1 MTNLVP
7 VDLARHAAGAAS
19 LPRPFLMIGARR
31 RDVGGAGV
39 FEHVSASTGQVQALV
54 PLGDGADIDDAV
66 VAARDALPSWRDI
79 KPYERRRRMDRFAD
93 LIEANIERFTQIA
106 AMENGIPTLNF
117 IAGMAERCTSWM
129 RYYAGWA
136 DKIEGVVTGLNP
148 GENFEYAVPEPYGV
162 IGHII
167 TWNAPLLSL
176 AMKVPASLAAG
187 NTVVVKPA
195 EFTPFSAQLFVE
207 LALEAG
213 VPEGVINIV
222 PGAVPAG
229 EALVRHPG
237 VDKISF
243 TGGPIG
249 ARAIMRSASDF
260 LKPVIFELG
269 GKSAN
274 LVFPDVD
281 LAETAAYCTAFGLS
295 NSGQGCALPT
305 RMIIHEAIY
314 EPFVETVAAV
324 MDQLAVGDPTDRSV
338 IIGPMVNRSAQDR
351 VMGMIDEARA
361 SNRGRLLRGGERLN
375 GAMESGCFVEPTLF
389 TDIDPMSP
397 IAQREVFGPV
407 LVAMKF
413 RTEDEAV
420 ALANG
425 TEYGLSAY
433 VQTRDLDRAHR
444 LIRRLHAGTVYVNR
458 ATPAKLAASPFG
470 GVGLSGFG
478 REGGR
483 AGLEEFIRIKG
494 VGISVG

>member
-1 MTNLVP
+1 MTHIVP
-7 VDLARHAAGAAS
+7 VDFARHAESVAI
-19 LPRPFLMIGARR
+19 LPKPCLMIGGERR
-31 RDVGGAGV
+31 SAGGGGL
-39 FEHVSASTGQVQALV
+39 FDHVSASTGLVQAQI
-54 PLGDGADIDDAV
+54 PMGDAGDVDDAV
-66 VAARDALPSWRDI
+66 KAARAAFPAWRDMR
-79 KPYERRRRMDRFAD
+79 PYHRRQVMDRFAD
-93 LIEANIERFTQIA
+93 LIEQNLERFADIA
-106 AMENGIPTLNF
+106 ALENGIPSLNF
-117 IAGMAERCTSWM
+117 AAGMAERCGSWI

-136 DKIEGVVTGLNP
+136 DKIEGAVTGLNP
-148 GENFEYAVPEPYGV
+148 GESFEYTVAEPYGV

-187 NTVVVKPA
+187 NVVVVKPA

-213 VPEGVINIV
+213 IPAGVINIV
-222 PGAVPAG
+222 PGGVPAG

-249 ARAIMRSASDF
+249 AKAIMRSASDL

-281 LAETAAYCTAFGLS
+281 LMETAAYCTGFGLS

-305 RMIIHEAIY
+305 RVIIHEDIY
-314 EPFVETVAAV
+314 QPFVEAMAAV
-324 MDQLAVGDPTDRSV
+324 MAQLPVGDPMDRSV
-338 IIGPMVNRSAQDR
+338 IVGPMVTRAACDR
-351 VMGMIDEARA
+351 VMGMIDEARSSRA
-361 SNRGRLLRGGERLN
+361 GRLMVGGERLG
-375 GAMESGCFVEPTLF
+375 GALEGGCFVAPTLF
-389 TDIDPMSP
+389 ADIDPDSP

-433 VQTRDLDRAHR
+433 VQTHDLDRAHR
-444 LIRRLHAGTVYVNR
+444 LVRRLDAGTVYVNR
-458 ATPAKLAASPFG
+458 ATPSKLAASPFG
-470 GVGLSGFG
+470 GIGLSGFG

-483 AGLEEFIRIKG
+483 AGLEEFIRVKG